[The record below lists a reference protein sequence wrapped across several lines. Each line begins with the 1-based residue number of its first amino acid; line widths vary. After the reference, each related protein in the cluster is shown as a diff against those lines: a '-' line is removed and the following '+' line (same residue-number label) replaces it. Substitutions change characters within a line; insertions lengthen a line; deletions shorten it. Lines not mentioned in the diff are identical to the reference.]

1 MQNLSL
7 LASQKCIFWILEWLA
22 YPQTRLQDAPDIEET
37 PGAVRCRSKK
47 NGAGWLKA
55 EGECWNRFKLST

>member
-1 MQNLSL
+1 M
-7 LASQKCIFWILEWLA
+7 LASQKCIVFWTWEWLA

-47 NGAGWLKA
+47 KRGWLKTD
-55 EGECWNRFKLST
+55 GECWNRFKLST